1 MTVRDTIGCA
11 GVAHDLNV
19 HWCERRCVRYDKDE
33 IAAPAPLGGRR
44 GSDEDRFLMTAD
56 RAVRRL
62 LLILAFFAWM
72 AHAEAGLRD
81 IHPRPQQM
89 GLIGP
94 EAVWFSGTPFLVIP
108 DNPTEQ
114 EALVRDEAIALFEQ
128 RAGYTLPVI
137 EWSAYAGEQ
146 PTIWLGTFARFP
158 QLATALRSTG
168 LPGLGSV
175 SHVEEYH
182 LVVEDNRVLL
192 GGNNELS
199 LRWGLMSLLQLTT
212 AMMGRLYID
221 RVYIRDWPD
230 FPKRVG
236 TVNSHVRIPEQVA
249 WATMMTDLS
258 YGARMNEIEWNS
270 SDAGRWGSGSYSL
283 TQAVQLASRIRGYG
297 LPLTMSVDQTA
308 YAVTKLYWQEG
319 IPIIGTMM
327 RVTDTSF
334 VPVAEGFALEF
345 ANAGFES
352 WSGNRPTSWGMTRD
366 SLFAHVS
373 RDSLVRHSGSNSIR
387 FTGFGS
393 GTFSDMSL
401 RQERTIGPNKW
412 LRISFW
418 YKAENYYGQ
427 LSLAVLGVPPPYNTY
442 FIGWTAMSCPV
453 TRDWT
458 RFQVDFCTY
467 NAGRVLFMLGLQ
479 GPTGGTMWLDD
490 VALETA
496 DPHYMVRREDT
507 PLIVHSSRNGALLA
521 EDLDF
526 RVVETYATSYPQ
538 FVLQPRL
545 ELAPGSR
552 VAVGDTVLVDWSCA
566 PLYGGA
572 RKTRCFSQIEPLLEY
587 QERIRHVDSLLSPD
601 AFKISINEVSYAN
614 YDEACTRRHMTPAQ
628 LVGSYC
634 RQMYQIIQA
643 RRPGALVRIGGDAF
657 DIFVRDPRAM
667 PVTTSPWTV
676 GALEEL
682 PAPMEIM
689 CMGSYSS
696 NLDSSLNY
704 FAANQHQSV
713 MAVQLWASTSLI
725 LSAVRAAR
733 RHANCQATEFYMWQG
748 DCDADLP
755 WKIPLFGDLSWN
767 MGPYIIHDP
776 AQPPNMND
784 SLRIVV
790 EMWSDTFRSSTP
802 PSILSA
808 DTRYRTLP
816 GGSWATVPMTQIG
829 TGRYATTLAPAGAEV
844 TAIEYYLT
852 ATDHRGEVRSA
863 PADAPLTTFV
873 VNLAGASQ
881 GGTTGG
887 DRVDR
892 RLSMISDC
900 WMLEWKSEHDVE
912 WYEVH
917 QSFPPDLNSPSLT
930 LIARQ
935 SPACPRLL
943 LRAETCLGLDPDS
956 ICVMAVRR
964 ERKLSDGSVYPE

>member
-1 MTVRDTIGCA
+1 MTT
-11 GVAHDLNV
+11 
-19 HWCERRCVRYDKDE
+19 
-33 IAAPAPLGGRR
+33 
-44 GSDEDRFLMTAD
+44 D

-72 AHAEAGLRD
+72 APAEAGLRD

-114 EALVRDEAIALFEQ
+114 EALVRDAAIWLFEQ

-146 PTIWLGTFARFP
+146 PAIWLGTFARFP

-175 SHVEEYH
+175 SHTEEYH

-212 AMMGRLYID
+212 EMMGRLYID
-221 RVYIRDWPD
+221 RAYIRDWPD

-249 WATMMTDLS
+249 WGNMMTDLS
-258 YGARMNEIEWNS
+258 YSARMNEIEWNT
-270 SDAGRWGSGSYSL
+270 SDAGLWSSGTYGL
-283 TQAVQLASRIRGYG
+283 TQAVLMASRVRSYG

-308 YAVTKLYWQEG
+308 YSVSQLYWQEG

-327 RVTDTSF
+327 RVTDTAF
-334 VPVAEGFALEF
+334 VPVAQGYGVDFS
-345 ANAGFES
+345 NGGFES
-352 WSGNRPTSWGMTRD
+352 WSGSRPVNWSMTRD
-366 SLFAHVS
+366 SRFTYVN
-373 RDSLVRHSGSNSIR
+373 RDGVTKHSGSNSIR
-387 FTGFGS
+387 FSGFGS
-393 GTFSDMSL
+393 DTYADMFL
-401 RQERTIGPNKW
+401 LQERDIGPNKW
-412 LRISFW
+412 LRIRFW
-418 YKAENYYGQ
+418 YKAEDYCGQ
-427 LSLAVLGVPPPYNTY
+427 LMIGMQGATAPNNTY
-442 FIGWTAMSCPV
+442 DVRYAALSCPATQGWTQIQ
-453 TRDWT
+453 
-458 RFQVDFCTY
+458 FDFCTY
-467 NAGRVLFMLGLQ
+467 NAGRILFLVGPKY
-479 GPTGGTMWLDD
+479 PTGGTIWLDD
-490 VALETA
+490 LSLETA
-496 DPHYMVRREDT
+496 APVNIVRREDT
-507 PLIVHSSRNGALLA
+507 PLVVRSARNGALMA
-521 EDLDF
+521 EGLDF
-526 RVVETYATSYPQ
+526 RVVETYSTSYPQ
-538 FVLQPRL
+538 YVVQPRL
-545 ELAPGSR
+545 ELVPGSR
-552 VAVGDTVLVDWSCA
+552 LAIGDTVLLDWSCA
-566 PLYGGA
+566 PLYQGV
-572 RKTRCFSQIEPLLEY
+572 RKTQCFSQIEPLLDY
-587 QERIRHVDSLLSPD
+587 QERIRHVDSLLHPD
-601 AFKISINEVSYAN
+601 GFKISINEVSYAG
-614 YDEACTRRHMTPAQ
+614 YDAACTRRHMTPAQ

-634 RQMYQIIQA
+634 RQMYQVIQA
-643 RRPGALVRIGGDAF
+643 RRPGAPVRIYGDAF
-657 DIFVRDPRAM
+657 DIYVRDPRAM

-689 CMGSYSS
+689 CMEGYSS

-704 FAANQHQSV
+704 FAANQHGAV
-713 MAVQLWASTSLI
+713 MAVALWVSTSRFV
-725 LSAVRAAR
+725 SAVRAAQS
-733 RHANCQATEFYMWQG
+733 HSNCRGTQFYMWQG

-784 SLRIVV
+784 SLRIVA

-808 DTRYRTLP
+808 DARYRTLP

-852 ATDHRGEVRSA
+852 AMDHRGQVRSA

-873 VNLAGASQ
+873 VNVAGASQ

-887 DRVDR
+887 DPVDR

-900 WMLEWKSEHDVE
+900 WMLEWKSERDVE

-917 QSFPPDLNSPSLT
+917 QSFPPDLSSPSLT

-943 LRAETCLGLDPDS
+943 LPAETCLGLDPDS
-956 ICVMAVRR
+956 VRVVAVRR
-964 ERKLSDGSVYPE
+964 ERKLADRSVYPK